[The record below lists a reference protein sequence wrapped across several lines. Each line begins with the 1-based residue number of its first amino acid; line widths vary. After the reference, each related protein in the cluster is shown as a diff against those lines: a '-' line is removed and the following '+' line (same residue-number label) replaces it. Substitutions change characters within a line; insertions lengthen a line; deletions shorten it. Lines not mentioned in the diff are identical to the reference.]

1 MDENHPEQTRRRSGF
16 LIAVF
21 TGLLAVGLTVNAALA
36 SDNSVLQQA
45 ATPTGGGGQLQLP
58 TATQTVVGGPTSTPT
73 RTPTLAPVFA
83 EVIGDPTNLRSLP
96 TIGDEYVIESLS
108 PGITLPIIGRWLGY
122 DWLLV
127 AWEDG
132 EDGQAWV
139 YEPLVVIRGDI
150 TTVPSVE
157 PPPPPTVNPTQAA
170 AQATETILL
179 QTPGAIEAAT
189 GTAAFAP
196 TGIFTQTPGAG
207 EQSAAGVLPTFTPG
221 QAYVQPEALPNSGN
235 SGDGKSLIP
244 PAVLIVSLA
253 SMGILA
259 LALGLLR
266 RVF

>member
-1 MDENHPEQTRRRSGF
+1 MDENHSEQTHQRLGF
-16 LIAVF
+16 LAAVLL
-21 TGLLAVGLTVNAALA
+21 GLLAVGLTANAAFA
-36 SDNSVLQQA
+36 SDNGVLEQA
-45 ATPTGGGGQLQLP
+45 ATPTSSGQLQLP
-58 TATQTVVGGPTSTPT
+58 TATQTIVGGPTATPT
-73 RTPTLAPVFA
+73 RTPTLAPVYA

-132 EDGQAWV
+132 ADGQAWV
-139 YEPLVVIRGDI
+139 YEPLVIIRGDI
-150 TTVPSVE
+150 TTVPAVE
-157 PPPPPTVNPTQAA
+157 PPPPPTTDPTQAA
-170 AQATETILL
+170 AEATATILL

-196 TGIFTQTPGAG
+196 TGIFTQTPGAD
-207 EQSAAGVLPTFTPG
+207 EQSVAGVLPTFTPA
-221 QAYVQPEALPNSGN
+221 QAYVQPESIP
-235 SGDGKSLIP
+235 SGDSEGKKSLVP

-253 SMGILA
+253 SMGILS
-259 LALGLLR
+259 LALGLIR

>member
-1 MDENHPEQTRRRSGF
+1 MDKNLTEQTHRRSG
-16 LIAVF
+16 LLTAVF
-21 TGLLAVGLTVNAALA
+21 LGLLAVGVTVNAAFA
-36 SDNSVLQQA
+36 SDTGTMQQA
-45 ATPTGGGGQLQLP
+45 ATPTGGGQLQLP
-58 TATQTVVGGPTSTPT
+58 TATATVVGGPTATPT
-73 RTPTLAPVFA
+73 RTPTFAPVYA

-132 EDGQAWV
+132 VDGQAWV

-150 TTVPSVE
+150 TTVPAVE

-170 AQATETILL
+170 AEATATILL

-196 TGIFTQTPGAG
+196 TGIFTQTPGPDG
-207 EQSAAGVLPTFTPG
+207 QSAGVLPTFTPA
-221 QAYVQPEALPNSGN
+221 QAYVQPEVLPNPGESGAK
-235 SGDGKSLIP
+235 KSLVP

-266 RVF
+266 RIF